1 MTKWLLSV
9 VVVAHVSLSL
19 YEIDLNDEAE
29 RLKLVAAALR
39 HLFI

>member
-29 RLKLVAAALR
+29 RLKLC
-39 HLFI
+39 HLDFDIKL